1 MAPGLGALNDTSTT
15 ANVLQSV
22 QAGKQVW
29 VRVQGQSLG
38 QGQGVRA
45 SKDTGSD
52 IRRKIAL
59 SLLESNGRG
68 YGPRGRAKVEVH
80 CRLQSARVRLVTQV

>member
-1 MAPGLGALNDTSTT
+1 
-15 ANVLQSV
+15 
-22 QAGKQVW
+22 
-29 VRVQGQSLG
+29 
-38 QGQGVRA
+38 
-45 SKDTGSD
+45 
-52 IRRKIAL
+52 L